1 MNYALAGTLVVANAL
16 FATVV
21 LAAPAGTLLFAQQ
34 GSEIVGNNGVARPAK
49 RGAILEEGERLRT
62 PAGAISQLLLPDGSL
77 VGMRPGSEL
86 KLDLPGNASDRAKQ
100 VISLLQGSARVI
112 GSELMDATK
121 PSGFTLQS
129 GLATLR
135 LQGADLESAV
145 VKPDAAKTT
154 GAPDAG
160 SYNRMLIGTGSIGSG
175 TLLEPLAAR
184 QVSFVGAINVAPIV
198 VASIS
203 PTLFSPL
210 VAPISTTTLSSSLTK
225 STLTAP
231 LVTSSSTNLAGLIS
245 PVTTLSP
252 VAPVGTVA
260 STTAPTTL
268 TTVSVLSPT
277 TTTIK
282 PTYIAPI
289 YVAPTYVAPTY
300 IAPITTLTTVKT
312 CTYTTT
318 GVKVCR

>member
-1 MNYALAGTLVVANAL
+1 MNYALATTLAVANTL
-16 FATVV
+16 LATAVF
-21 LAAPAGTLLFAQQ
+21 AAPAGTLLFAQP
-34 GSEIVGNNGVARPAK
+34 GSEIVGNNGLARPAK

-62 PAGAISQLLLPDGSL
+62 PVGAISQLLLPDGSL

-86 KLDLPGNASDRAKQ
+86 KLDFPTNASDKAKQ
-100 VISLLQGSARVI
+100 MISLLQGSARVI

-145 VKPDAAKTT
+145 VKPDASKTS

-175 TLLEPLAAR
+175 TMLEPLAPR
-184 QVSFVGAINVAPIV
+184 QVSFVGAINVAPVV

-210 VAPISTTTLSSSLTK
+210 VTPVTNASLSTTLTK
-225 STLTAP
+225 STLVTP
-231 LVTSSSTNLAGLIS
+231 LSTSSLSTLSGAPAISTSVVTTPSVIKPPTITTALVLAPP
-245 PVTTLSP
+245 PVTIVQP
-252 VAPVGTVA
+252 IYVAP
-260 STTAPTTL
+260 
-268 TTVSVLSPT
+268 
-277 TTTIK
+277 I
-282 PTYIAPI
+282 YIAPI
-289 YVAPTYVAPTY
+289 YVAPVTR
-300 IAPITTLTTVKT
+300 VKT
-312 CTYTTT
+312 CTFTTS
-318 GVKVCR
+318 GLKVCF

>member
-1 MNYALAGTLVVANAL
+1 MNYALATTLAVANTL
-16 FATVV
+16 FATAVF
-21 LAAPAGTLLFAQQ
+21 AAPAGTLLFAQP
-34 GSEIVGNNGVARPAK
+34 GSEIVGNNGLARPAK

-62 PAGAISQLLLPDGSL
+62 PVGAISQLLLPDGSL

-86 KLDLPGNASDRAKQ
+86 KLDFPTNASDKAKQ
-100 VISLLQGSARVI
+100 MISLLQGSARVI

-175 TLLEPLAAR
+175 TMLEPLAPR
-184 QVSFVGAINVAPIV
+184 QVSFVGAINVAPVV

-210 VAPISTTTLSSSLTK
+210 VTPVTNASLSTTLTK
-225 STLTAP
+225 STLVTP
-231 LVTSSSTNLAGLIS
+231 LSTSSLSTLSGAPAISTSVVTTPSVIKPPTITTALVLAPP
-245 PVTTLSP
+245 PVTIVQP
-252 VAPVGTVA
+252 IYVAP
-260 STTAPTTL
+260 
-268 TTVSVLSPT
+268 
-277 TTTIK
+277 I
-282 PTYIAPI
+282 YIAPI
-289 YVAPTYVAPTY
+289 YVAPVTR
-300 IAPITTLTTVKT
+300 VKT
-312 CTYTTT
+312 CTFTTS
-318 GVKVCR
+318 GLKVCF

>member
-1 MNYALAGTLVVANAL
+1 MNYALATTLAVANTL
-16 FATVV
+16 FATAVF
-21 LAAPAGTLLFAQQ
+21 AAPAGTLLFAQP
-34 GSEIVGNNGVARPAK
+34 GSEIVGNNGLARPAK

-62 PAGAISQLLLPDGSL
+62 PVGAISQLLLPDGSL

-86 KLDLPGNASDRAKQ
+86 KLDFPTNASDKAKQ
-100 VISLLQGSARVI
+100 MISLLQGSARVI

-145 VKPDAAKTT
+145 VKPDASKTS

-175 TLLEPLAAR
+175 TMLEPLAPR
-184 QVSFVGAINVAPIV
+184 QVSFVGAINVAPVV

-210 VAPISTTTLSSSLTK
+210 VTPVTNASLSTTLTK
-225 STLTAP
+225 STLVTP
-231 LVTSSSTNLAGLIS
+231 LSTSSLSTLSGAPAISTSVVTTPSVIKPPTITTALVLAPP
-245 PVTTLSP
+245 PVTIVQP
-252 VAPVGTVA
+252 IYVAP
-260 STTAPTTL
+260 
-268 TTVSVLSPT
+268 
-277 TTTIK
+277 I
-282 PTYIAPI
+282 YIAPI
-289 YVAPTYVAPTY
+289 YVAPVTR
-300 IAPITTLTTVKT
+300 VKT
-312 CTYTTT
+312 CTFTTS
-318 GVKVCR
+318 GLKVCF

>member
-1 MNYALAGTLVVANAL
+1 MNYALATTLAVANTL
-16 FATVV
+16 FATAVF
-21 LAAPAGTLLFAQQ
+21 AAPAGTLLFAQP
-34 GSEIVGNNGVARPAK
+34 GSEIVGNNGLARPAK

-62 PAGAISQLLLPDGSL
+62 PVGAISQLLLPDGSL

-86 KLDLPGNASDRAKQ
+86 KLDFPTNASDKAKQ
-100 VISLLQGSARVI
+100 MISLLQGSARVI

-145 VKPDAAKTT
+145 VKPDASKTS

-175 TLLEPLAAR
+175 TMLEPLAPR
-184 QVSFVGAINVAPIV
+184 QVSFVGAINVAPVV

-210 VAPISTTTLSSSLTK
+210 VTPVTNASLSTTLTK
-225 STLTAP
+225 STL
-231 LVTSSSTNLAGLIS
+231 V
-245 PVTTLSP
+245 
-252 VAPVGTVA
+252 
-260 STTAPTTL
+260 
-268 TTVSVLSPT
+268 
-277 TTTIK
+277 
-282 PTYIAPI
+282 
-289 YVAPTYVAPTY
+289 
-300 IAPITTLTTVKT
+300 
-312 CTYTTT
+312 
-318 GVKVCR
+318 

>member
-1 MNYALAGTLVVANAL
+1 MPSQETTMKYALASTLAITNAI

-21 LAAPAGTLLFAQQ
+21 FAAPAGTLLFAQP

-49 RGAILEEGERLRT
+49 RGEVLEEGERLRT
-62 PAGAISQLLLPDGSL
+62 PVGAISQLLLPDGSL

-145 VKPDAAKTT
+145 VKPDAAKTA
-154 GAPDAG
+154 GVPNAG

-175 TLLEPLAAR
+175 TLLEPLAPR
-184 QVSFVGAINVAPIV
+184 QVSFVGAINMAPIV

-210 VAPISTTTLSSSLTK
+210 VTPVANAGLSTTLTK
-225 STLTAP
+225 STLVTP
-231 LVTSSSTNLAGLIS
+231 LPTSSLSTLSGAPAISTSIVTTTSVIKPPTITTALVLAPS
-245 PVTTLSP
+245 PVTIVQP
-252 VAPVGTVA
+252 IYVAP
-260 STTAPTTL
+260 
-268 TTVSVLSPT
+268 
-277 TTTIK
+277 I
-282 PTYIAPI
+282 YIAPI
-289 YVAPTYVAPTY
+289 YVAPVTR
-300 IAPITTLTTVKT
+300 VKT
-312 CTYTTT
+312 CTFTTS
-318 GVKVCR
+318 GLKVCF

>member
-1 MNYALAGTLVVANAL
+1 MKYALASTLAITNAL

-21 LAAPAGTLLFAQQ
+21 FAAPAGTLLFAQP
-34 GSEIVGNNGVARPAK
+34 GSEIVGNNGVVRPAK
-49 RGAILEEGERLRT
+49 RGAVLEEGERLRT
-62 PAGAISQLLLPDGSL
+62 PVGAISQLLLPDGSL

-86 KLDLPGNASDRAKQ
+86 KLDLPAAASDRAKQ

-154 GAPDAG
+154 GAPTAG
-160 SYNRMLIGTGSIGSG
+160 SYNRMLVGTGSIGSG
-175 TLLEPLAAR
+175 TLLEPLAPR
-184 QVSFVGAINVAPIV
+184 QVSYVGTINVAPIV

-203 PTLFSPL
+203 PTLFSPV
-210 VAPISTTTLSSSLTK
+210 VAPLSTTTLTSNLTTK

-231 LVTSSSTNLAGLIS
+231 LVTNSPTTLSGSIA

-252 VAPVGTVA
+252 IATAGTVA
-260 STTAPTTL
+260 KTPATA
-268 TTVSVLSPT
+268 TTVT
-277 TTTIK
+277 ATIK
-282 PTYIAPI
+282 PTYIAPV
-289 YVAPTYVAPTY
+289 YVAPTYV
-300 IAPITTLTTVKT
+300 APITTLTTVKT
-312 CTYTTT
+312 CSFTST
-318 GVKVCR
+318 GLKVCR

>member
-1 MNYALAGTLVVANAL
+1 MKTAIAATLAVANAL

-21 LAAPAGTLLFAQQ
+21 FAAPAGTLLFTQPGAEII
-34 GSEIVGNNGVARPAK
+34 GSNGLARPAK
-49 RGAILEEGERLRT
+49 RGAVVEEGERLRT
-62 PAGAISQLLLPDGSL
+62 PVGAISQLLLPDGSL

-86 KLDLPGNASDRAKQ
+86 KLDLPSNASDRAKQ
-100 VISLLQGSARVI
+100 VISLLQGSVRVI
-112 GSELMDATK
+112 GSELMDTTK

-145 VKPDAAKTT
+145 VKPDATKTS

-175 TLLEPLAAR
+175 TLLAPLSPR
-184 QVSFVGAINVAPIV
+184 QVSFVGALNVAPIV

-210 VAPISTTTLSSSLTK
+210 ITPITTTTLSTSLTT
-225 STLTAP
+225 STLTTP
-231 LVTSSSTNLAGLIS
+231 LVTSPSTSLLGSTS
-245 PVTTLSP
+245 PIATLSP
-252 VAPVGTVA
+252 VAPVSTVVG
-260 STTAPTTL
+260 TTAPTTL
-268 TTVSVLSPT
+268 TTLVALSPT
-277 TTTIK
+277 TVTTIK
-282 PTYIAPI
+282 PTYVAPI
-289 YVAPTYVAPTY
+289 YVAPTY

-312 CTYTTT
+312 CSYTST
-318 GVKVCR
+318 GLKVCF

>member
-1 MNYALAGTLVVANAL
+1 MNYALATTLAVANAL
-16 FATVV
+16 FATAVF
-21 LAAPAGTLLFAQQ
+21 AAPAGTLLFAQP
-34 GSEIVGNNGVARPAK
+34 GSEIVGNNGLARPAK

-62 PAGAISQLLLPDGSL
+62 PVGAISQLLLPDGSL

-86 KLDLPGNASDRAKQ
+86 KLDLPTNASDKAKQ
-100 VISLLQGSARVI
+100 MISLLQGSARVI

-145 VKPDAAKTT
+145 VKPDAAKTS

-175 TLLEPLAAR
+175 TLLEPLAPR
-184 QVSFVGAINVAPIV
+184 QVSFVGVINVAPIV

-210 VAPISTTTLSSSLTK
+210 VTPLSTTTLTSSLTN
-225 STLTAP
+225 STLTKP
-231 LVTSSSTNLAGLIS
+231 LATTSLSTFT
-245 PVTTLSP
+245 VLSP
-252 VAPVGTVA
+252 IAPV
-260 STTAPTTL
+260 STTIGAISPTTL
-268 TTVSVLSPT
+268 ATAPALSPT
-277 TTTIK
+277 TVATIK

-289 YVAPTYVAPTY
+289 YVAPIYVAPTY
-300 IAPITTLTTVKT
+300 IAPITTITTVKT
-312 CTYTTT
+312 CSYTST
-318 GVKVCR
+318 GLKVCF